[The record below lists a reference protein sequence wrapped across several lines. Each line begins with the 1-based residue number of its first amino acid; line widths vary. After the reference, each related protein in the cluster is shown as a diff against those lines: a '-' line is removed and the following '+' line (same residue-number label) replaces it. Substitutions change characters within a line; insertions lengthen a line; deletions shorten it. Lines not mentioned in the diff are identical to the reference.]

1 MQRSP
6 VLVAELVD
14 AELGA
19 IELVAI
25 ELGTD
30 DAGTEL
36 RIEEATLDVTA
47 LFKPKKRIA
56 SAAFTGK
63 LCGVPC
69 RLMASTWA

>member
-1 MQRSP
+1 
-6 VLVAELVD
+6 VVAELVD

-19 IELVAI
+19 IELAAI
-25 ELGTD
+25 ELGTE

-36 RIEEATLDVTA
+36 RIDEAALDATE

-63 LCGVPC
+63 LCVVPC
-69 RLMASTWA
+69 KLMASTWA